1 MASSNHFAEME
12 KKQLSENPLWRD
24 AVLETQ
30 ATFHHSLAIKLGVHA
45 TLWRAF
51 ISQNKVFLNAN
62 FGKYISDFIDRAICT
77 ILLTSVENEMRVK
90 ELEFYESNTR
100 VWGWLCYRGGYIQF
114 LGRIRHHDKSLR
126 LTEEYVVRMLCDE

>member
-45 TLWRAF
+45 TSW
-51 ISQNKVFLNAN
+51 
-62 FGKYISDFIDRAICT
+62 
-77 ILLTSVENEMRVK
+77 
-90 ELEFYESNTR
+90 
-100 VWGWLCYRGGYIQF
+100 
-114 LGRIRHHDKSLR
+114 
-126 LTEEYVVRMLCDE
+126 